1 MRALLGL
8 VFGLC
13 KCDTAGVRLKSLAA
27 LGAISLSVAAVANAG
42 AATGTVAL
50 VEVNSTFGGV
60 FVELNISPTFY
71 YETSCPVPGLAF
83 LPSSDPLYSTF
94 LATILSA
101 QASGTTITVST
112 SGCVAIPGSQQARIS
127 DIQLGTRLPGT

>member
-1 MRALLGL
+1 
-8 VFGLC
+8 
-13 KCDTAGVRLKSLAA
+13 